1 MIKQT
6 LRKTPV
12 FVLRVLG
19 QQNLTLVIKNYPSSR
34 KFSFHNFLKRAREDS
49 NLQSRDP
56 ESRALSIEPRAHHR
70 NISLISFLK
79 DFFSKNLIFH
89 PAVAPRHHA
98 RANRSFFIFP
108 GLIGLFVFGNAI
120 SGGGEIRTHGN
131 IAATPLFESG
141 AVQPLGY
148 PTSIGRP

>member
-1 MIKQT
+1 M
-6 LRKTPV
+6 
-12 FVLRVLG
+12 
-19 QQNLTLVIKNYPSSR
+19 
-34 KFSFHNFLKRAREDS
+34 FLKRAREDS

-70 NISLISFLK
+70 NIL
-79 DFFSKNLIFH
+79 
-89 PAVAPRHHA
+89 AVAPRHHA

-148 PTSIGRP
+148 PTKLGASFTCKQNLSTFKLHFIIGISLY